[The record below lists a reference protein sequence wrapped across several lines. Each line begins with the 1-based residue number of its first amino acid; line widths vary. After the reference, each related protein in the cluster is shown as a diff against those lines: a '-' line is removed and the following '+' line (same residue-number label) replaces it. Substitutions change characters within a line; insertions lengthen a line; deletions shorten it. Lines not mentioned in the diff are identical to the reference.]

1 MARRSWNKGPRL
13 ITEVVMGPAKMT
25 MWLTFYDTILI
36 DRDQYEIR
44 LSVHGSILDTWVVI
58 GRTAALK
65 KFEEL
70 RPEMATL
77 VARIALGR

>member
-1 MARRSWNKGPRL
+1 
-13 ITEVVMGPAKMT
+13 MGPAKMT
-25 MWLTFYDTILI
+25 MWLTFYDTVLI
-36 DRDQYEIR
+36 DGDQYEIR
-44 LSVHGSILDTWVVI
+44 LAAHGAVLDTWVVI

-70 RPEMATL
+70 RPQVAVL